1 MRRLL
6 SLMAVA
12 VAVMVV
18 VAPAILA
25 QQPAPQQPAPAQTER
40 TFEGELSKVDANAK
54 TLSVKGT
61 GTTEMV
67 FAYTEQTR
75 VLGPEKTIQ
84 GLATKAGTPLKVT
97 YRTEAGKNM
106 ATQIEQVERK

>member
-18 VAPAILA
+18 GLAPIAIA
-25 QQPAPQQPAPAQTER
+25 QQPAPAQTER
-40 TFEGELSKVDANAK
+40 TFEGELTKVDATAK

-61 GTTEMV
+61 TEMV
-67 FAYTEQTR
+67 FTWTDQTR

-84 GLATKAGTPLKVT
+84 GLAAKAGTPLKVT
-97 YRTEAGKNM
+97 YHADQAGKNM
-106 ATQIEQVERK
+106 ATQIEAVERK